1 MSVSPVADSGTAHVS
16 VIDAEGNAV
25 SVTSTVNLHFG
36 AKVISPS
43 TGILLNDEM
52 DDFSTPGVKN
62 YFNLPPSPSNF
73 IKPGGLC
80 KCEMPVNFY

>member
-1 MSVSPVADSGTAHVS
+1 MAPFSDSGTSHVS
-16 VIDAEGNAV
+16 VIDADGNAV
-25 SVTSTVNLHFG
+25 SATSTVNLHFG
-36 AKVISPS
+36 AKVISAS

-73 IKPGGLC
+73 IKPGLC
-80 KCEMPVNFY
+80 RA

>member
-1 MSVSPVADSGTAHVS
+1 MHVSPVSDYGTSHVS

-25 SVTSTVNLHFG
+25 SATSTVNLHFG

-52 DDFSTPGVKN
+52 DDFSIPGARN
-62 YFNLPPSPSNF
+62 YFGLPPSPSNF
-73 IKPGGLC
+73 IKPGEC
-80 KCEMPVNFY
+80 RS